1 MKILSFLKMLT
12 VKQWIITGAVV
23 TVAAASVATGIAVKN
38 NDIAEEPSSV
48 IQTTI
53 ESTTEES
60 TTDVTETTT
69 ESSAIEESST
79 RESDVES
86 TTKKKDKNTKATET
100 TVKNNSIIDENGN
113 IYIHGTNGDGFVRT
127 EPDFEYVSKITTYD
141 GQVYYKVYDEAKNE
155 YLYKD
160 LYGTGYSETYVLDKI
175 RPTEAEI
182 KANPISKVTL
192 NGVTWYKY
200 KTGSGTRYLSS
211 DGRDE
216 TGIQLGIPTNG
227 EESITVSG
235 VTFYKTY
242 DEGFGYRYYDSNGN
256 CLQYDGSYCSQCGD
270 GNCNQSMTSYICV
283 ICNEE
288 IAAFECHPSSHYDAS
303 H

>member
-1 MKILSFLKMLT
+1 MHSDNRDKTMKKVNLKYLIIVLSVCTISVVAGIKLTDNETLKESESAIEST
-12 VKQWIITGAVV
+12 
-23 TVAAASVATGIAVKN
+23 
-38 NDIAEEPSSV
+38 
-48 IQTTI
+48 IQTTTQ
-53 ESTTEES
+53 STT
-60 TTDVTETTT
+60 TETTIET
-69 ESSAIEESST
+69 TTEESST
-79 RESDVES
+79 RDSDAAEL
-86 TTKKKDKNTKATET
+86 TTKKKEKNTKTTET

-211 DGRDE
+211 EGEDR

-256 CLQYDGSYCSQCGD
+256 CLQYDGSYCSQCGESATVC
-270 GNCNQSMTSYICV
+270 GAAMTTYYCV
-283 ICNEE
+283 ICEE
-288 IAAFECHPSSHYDAS
+288 DIPGTSCHPQSHYDAS